1 MKKNF
6 ILRIIKQ
13 KTGVRM
19 NRIKNHIKNFVELTR
34 AYTLQ
39 MTLASCFIIFC
50 FAYYS
55 EHFTFLNFFLML
67 TGLCCV
73 QLGANLFDDYVD
85 IKNKM
90 KNGCKL
96 SDVHF
101 DSFRPKARL
110 IINGTY
116 NLAQVE
122 RILNIL
128 FSIAIGVGVCF
139 TIFAGW
145 KILLFM
151 LLGGILT
158 LLYPISSKYYLAEI
172 IVGLCFG
179 PLMITGGYF
188 GLTFQ
193 FNPNLFLLS
202 WAIFFSTLVLLHT
215 HSLMDWEFDI
225 KNNKNTLCIFSK
237 TKENA
242 IKILTGFIIVSYTIV
257 VFGVLSAKFN
267 PNMLYVFLTLPI
279 ATKLIESMKEYIN
292 IKDVKFEPRWYWGF
306 FENWSEIKE
315 NHIDFFMF
323 RFYLARNFAFF
334 FALFASIGAMV

>member
-1 MKKNF
+1 
-6 ILRIIKQ
+6 
-13 KTGVRM
+13 M
-19 NRIKNHIKNFVELTR
+19 NSIKNFMELTR

-39 MTLASCFIIFC
+39 MTLASCLIIFC

-55 EHFTFLNFFLML
+55 EHFTFLNFILM
-67 TGLCCV
+67 TIGLCCV
-73 QLGANLFDDYVD
+73 QLGANLFDDYID

-90 KNGCKL
+90 KDGTPLNE
-96 SDVHF
+96 VHF
-101 DSFRPKARL
+101 KSFRPKAQL

-116 NLAQVE
+116 NLKQVE
-122 RILNIL
+122 RILNVL
-128 FSIAIGVGVCF
+128 FSIAVGVGVCF

-145 KILLFM
+145 KILLFV
-151 LLGGILT
+151 LIGGALT
-158 LLYPISSKYYLAEI
+158 LFYPVSSKYYLAEI

-179 PLMITGGYF
+179 PLMIMGGYF
-188 GLTFQ
+188 GLTLEYS
-193 FNPNLFLLS
+193 PDLFLLS

-225 KNNKNTLCIFSK
+225 ENNKNTLCILSK

-242 IKILTGFIIVSYTIV
+242 IKVLLGLITASYLIV

-267 PNMLYVFLTLPI
+267 PNILYVFLTLPI
-279 ATKLIESMKEYIN
+279 ATRLIESMKDYIN
-292 IKDVKFEPRWYWGF
+292 IKDVKFEPRWYYGF
-306 FENWSEIKE
+306 FENWSKIKE
-315 NHIDFFMF
+315 IHLDFFMY